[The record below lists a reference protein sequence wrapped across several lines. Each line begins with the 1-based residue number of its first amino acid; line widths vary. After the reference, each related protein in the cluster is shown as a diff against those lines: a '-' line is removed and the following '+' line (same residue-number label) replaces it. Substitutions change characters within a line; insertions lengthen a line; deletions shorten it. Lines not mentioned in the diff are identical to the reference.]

1 MSEPMNPKAE
11 DAANRLNLALNHA
24 HDTVVTCMA
33 VRDVENLLRVLNRA
47 GEAIWADDSRGL
59 KDAIVDEDAT
69 EICTRA
75 DEAVAALHG
84 ICLTADRLLRRAE
97 EIRLAAADFRNAVEL
112 AGDETY

>member
-1 MSEPMNPKAE
+1 MSDAMNPKAE
-11 DAANRLNLALNHA
+11 DAANRLTSSINQA
-24 HDTVVTCMA
+24 HDTLMNGLS

-47 GEAIWADDSRGL
+47 HEAIWAADGKGL

-75 DEAVAALHG
+75 DEVVASLHG
-84 ICLTADRLLRRAE
+84 LCLTVDKLLRRAE
-97 EIRLAAADFRNAVEL
+97 EIRLASADFRNAVEL